1 MRGKVI
7 IDLVKKFCLL
17 TVIVLLFAGC
27 SQGVSLPNEA
37 NGLFFKLRYPEGFVM
52 SSGGN
57 GLKLT
62 GTFVINIDSFR
73 YSGSPEKTVEKAVSN
88 LSNTLGGNPVSTDFN
103 VAGMT
108 GRKLSVA
115 SDKNQKEAY
124 IFWKEGWIG
133 IIGSVDALDKPKVD
147 VLDAVANSVTLIEN
161 QQQLKTSGKVDLD
174 TFSITIPDS
183 WAGSIVN
190 HFELEMTYGSI
201 INGVGKFS
209 VYVAQEM
216 KYKKAEDW
224 AAALSKELGWKP
236 LYGYITIDKTKF
248 LTFKNIDGQ
257 MTSRIYCVIKNG
269 NLAMMSY
276 TVSTSE
282 IEKEAME
289 IAKGFKFK

>member
-1 MRGKVI
+1 
-7 IDLVKKFCLL
+7 
-17 TVIVLLFAGC
+17 
-27 SQGVSLPNEA
+27 
-37 NGLFFKLRYPEGFVM
+37 
-52 SSGGN
+52 
-57 GLKLT
+57 
-62 GTFVINIDSFR
+62 
-73 YSGSPEKTVEKAVSN
+73 
-88 LSNTLGGNPVSTDFN
+88 
-103 VAGMT
+103 
-108 GRKLSVA
+108 
-115 SDKNQKEAY
+115 
-124 IFWKEGWIG
+124 
-133 IIGSVDALDKPKVD
+133 

-224 AAALSKELGWKP
+224 AADLSKELGWKP

-276 TVSTSE
+276 TVSTPE